1 MNRKIK
7 SDLFRFV
14 TLRTPQVL
22 TEEQKVKNFVFH
34 PNLSQSAIYNG
45 LQPQPT
51 IPGGVEPELPVDGPT
66 GPVTFTPIKTK
77 AELKALSPGLF
88 VFSQWLGKN
97 RSGKFAVSEVVD
109 QSRETAVLNE
119 GNLLLVWEN
128 VFYQTM
134 HKKNAAIREALIQ
147 LLVANH
153 FVTLLAETAFSES
166 LYEDF
171 TITANAKL
179 VIPKLIAA
187 RRQKSPSAQ
196 SRYVDTSKVQSDF
209 DTAQKLAQMER
220 YQSTIT
226 ELQDVNRQYNAQT
239 AEAYKAALDA
249 HEVLV
254 NTKLE
259 TATKVT
265 DPETGRI
272 TYPDV
277 VFPKFTFTPV
287 NPLAQAYLEDRVSNT
302 AHGVFDA
309 LALGRCNNLA
319 EAIAT
324 VENEM
329 QKLGSSFNS
338 IAAPV
343 QKVVVY
349 RGNAIETNIT
359 QNRPVDVTNMLYGF
373 IVNSQTMQAG
383 GLPQLWNFS
392 LRINTGYTDAVV
404 TAASYTASYNNDTS
418 PVNQQF
424 TQVSNNGYI
433 VNLALYSAPELA
445 ITGSTDA
452 VRLQGTLTLD
462 NGNRLAFDVTVTGNN
477 TAPGIATLAAT
488 GGGEGENGGLIGIHQ
503 MGIADYR
510 KVEQEVC
517 CYIPGEVSH
526 IENVMKGEY
535 KERATRRLRR
545 SENTLE
551 TSAERE
557 TENLSDTTSTER
569 NEMHNE
575 VSRVI
580 NKDQSINANA
590 SLNGNFSKISFS
602 ASAGYASNTS
612 QSDSASQAVNY
623 AKDVT
628 TRAMERVVQKITEK
642 RTTKMIDEFEE
653 TTKHGLDNRGEGAQ
667 NVSGVYHWIDKVY
680 TNQVINY
687 GKRLMYELMVPE
699 PARFLTK
706 VATAAGGSMQVLNKP
721 VDPST
726 LLKDA
731 KEITTANYQHF
742 AAMYNAEVKP
752 APVSG
757 MSIGKSFSSAFT
769 TKGSSAVG
777 AMAKSEAVN
786 VKIPEGYFTKAAK
799 VQMSGMAD
807 GDYNWGKGISV
818 GVGNSVLNQR
828 DMMHP
833 YAYNNFNA
841 PLTLDRF
848 VDEIP
853 VSVFFCS
860 FFTGQVTVA
869 IELEVLTEFVAKWQN
884 ETYGAIIAAYEAK
897 KEAYEKALADALDK
911 TAAAATQANST
922 KYNPLQSRMIEM
934 AELKKNCL
942 QLMLEPYGN
951 PVGVK
956 TIRPDGA
963 VNINGTFAT
972 HADKVRFFEAAFE
985 WEIMSYIFYPYF
997 WADEAEWKNMFS
1009 QEDGDPLFK
1018 AFLQSGM
1025 GKVILSVR
1033 PGFEEAVMYYLETGE
1048 IWDGKNLAMDDEL
1061 YLSILA
1067 EQLPAEGKP
1076 EGEPWET
1083 RLPTSLTTL
1092 QGDSIALTS
1101 TGLPCACDDGTGNGF
1116 SSSNAGLI
1124 GKP

>member
-14 TLRTPQVL
+14 TLRTPQLL

-34 PNLSQSAIYNG
+34 PDVNQSAIYNELLPKPIAPG
-45 LQPQPT
+45 EDVIEPD
-51 IPGGVEPELPVDGPT
+51 PGGPGEPA
-66 GPVTFTPIKTK
+66 TFTPIATK
-77 AELKALSPGLF
+77 AEIRAISPGLF
-88 VFSQWLGKN
+88 VFSQWLAKN
-97 RSGKFAVSEVVD
+97 RGGKFAVSEVVD
-109 QSRETAVLNE
+109 QSREAAVLNE
-119 GNLLLVWEN
+119 TNLLLVWEN
-128 VFYQTM
+128 VFYQTI

-153 FVTLLAETAFSES
+153 FVTLLAEIPFSES

-187 RRQKSPSAQ
+187 RRPKSPSAQ

-209 DTAQKLAQMER
+209 DTAQKLAQMEL
-220 YQSTIT
+220 YQNTIT
-226 ELQDVNRQYNAQT
+226 ELQDVNRQYNAET
-239 AEAYKAALDA
+239 AMAYKAALDA
-249 HEVLV
+249 HEVAVADEL
-254 NTKLE
+254 KE
-259 TATKVT
+259 ATKVI
-265 DPETGRI
+265 DPETGRV
-272 TYPDV
+272 TYPDAV
-277 VFPKFTFTPV
+277 IPKFNFTPL
-287 NPLAQAYLEDRVSNT
+287 NPLAQPYLEDRISNA
-302 AHGVFDA
+302 AHGVFDT
-309 LALGRCNNLA
+309 LALSRCNNLA
-319 EAIAT
+319 EAIAV

-338 IAAPV
+338 IAVPV

-359 QNRPVDVTNMLYGF
+359 ENRPVDVTSTLYGY
-373 IVNSQTMQAG
+373 IINSQTMQAG
-383 GLPQLWNFS
+383 GLPQMWNFS
-392 LRINTGYTDAVV
+392 LKINTGYADTVV
-404 TAASYTASYNNDTS
+404 TAVAYTASYNNDTS

-424 TQVSNNGYI
+424 TQVSSNGYI
-433 VNLALYSAPELA
+433 VNLALYSVPELA
-445 ITGSTDA
+445 ITGGTDA

-488 GGGEGENGGLIGIHQ
+488 DGGEGENGNLIGIHQ

-545 SENTLE
+545 SENTIE
-551 TSAERE
+551 TSVERE

-628 TRAMERVVQKITEK
+628 ARAMERVVQKITEK

-680 TNQVINY
+680 TNQLVNY
-687 GKRLMYELMVPE
+687 GKRLMYEMMVPE

-706 VATAAGGSMQVLNKP
+706 AATAAGSSLQVLNKP

-731 KEITTANYQHF
+731 KEITVANYQHF

-769 TKGSSAVG
+769 TTGSSAG

-786 VKIPEGYFTKAAK
+786 VKIPEGYFTRAAK

-828 DMMHP
+828 DMIHP
-833 YAYNNFNA
+833 FAHNNFNA
-841 PLTLDRF
+841 PLILDKF
-848 VDEIP
+848 TDEIP

-869 IELEVLTEFVAKWQN
+869 IELEVLQEFIAKWQN
-884 ETYGAIIAAYEAK
+884 ETYAAIIAAYEAK
-897 KEAYEKALADALDK
+897 KEAYEKVLADALDK
-911 TAAAATQANST
+911 TAAAATPANST
-922 KYNPLQSRMIEM
+922 KYNPLQSRMVEM

-942 QLMLEPYGN
+942 QLMLEPFGN

-956 TIRPDGA
+956 TIRPDGF

-1025 GKVILSVR
+1025 GKVSLSVR

-1076 EGEPWET
+1076 EGAPWET

-1124 GKP
+1124 GKL